1 MKSAVLDKIA
11 SVTLNCRLPREVK
24 LGDQYPCEEG
34 DVVAVRIASRK
45 STYNQL
51 ELTTGRFSL
60 LKPGDV
66 VAGAL
71 GHRRAL
77 LGYAGHLPETLA
89 TGDVVNLLNIGGCLG
104 VCTSSN
110 PDIGPP
116 FDCEVLGQVLHFPYL
131 GERIGVPANIRQG
144 ARPLTDRLAVGGVP
158 VVAVVG
164 TCMNSGKTFACTSLI
179 QELVRARLR
188 VHAAKATGV
197 SLRRDVLAM
206 EDAGASR
213 TQVFTDLGI
222 VTTQRSNAPAL
233 ARSMLT
239 HLAEPGP
246 DVIVLELGDGLLG
259 DYGVDAILE
268 AEDLRES
275 FTAVVLA
282 ANDPVGVWGGL
293 RLLGERFELET
304 TVVTG
309 PATDNA
315 AGTDLVRDRMG
326 VPAWNARTH
335 PAELAK
341 HILEHIRADTSTR
354 RTADRDPSTRRTA
367 DREPSDREGAVDA
380 PVL

>member
-1 MKSAVLDKIA
+1 MKSTALDKIA

-24 LGDQYPCEEG
+24 LGDEYPCAEG
-34 DVVAVRIASRK
+34 DVVAVRVLTRK

-60 LKPGDV
+60 LKVGDV

-77 LGYAGHLPETLA
+77 MGYAGHLPEKLA
-89 TGDVVNLLNIGGCLG
+89 TGDVIQLLNIGGCLG
-104 VCTSSN
+104 VCTSQN

-116 FDCEVLGQVLHFPYL
+116 FDCEVLGQILHFPYL

-144 ARPLTDRLAVGGVP
+144 ARAMTDGLDVKGVP
-158 VVAVVG
+158 VIAVVG
-164 TCMNSGKTFACTSLI
+164 TCMNSGKTLACTSLI
-179 QELVRARLR
+179 QELVRAHLE

-206 EDAGASR
+206 EDAGAGA
-213 TQVFTDLGI
+213 TMIFTDLGV

-233 ARSMLT
+233 TRSMLSR
-239 HLAEPGP
+239 LAAMGP
-246 DVIVLELGDGLLG
+246 EVIVLELGDGLMG

-268 AEDLRES
+268 AEDIREA

-282 ANDPVGVWGGL
+282 ANDPVGAWGGHRQL
-293 RLLGERFELET
+293 AERFGLET

-309 PATDNA
+309 PATDNV
-315 AGTDLVRDRMG
+315 AGTDLIAGRMG
-326 VPAWNARTH
+326 VAAFNARTQ
-335 PAELAK
+335 PTELAR
-341 HILEHIRADTSTR
+341 HVLDHIRR
-354 RTADRDPSTRRTA
+354 REAQGAATA
-367 DREPSDREGAVDA
+367 
-380 PVL
+380 